1 MRKSVSIDMSDLLD
15 LICCTDFSDS
25 SNLIFLNCFADWM
38 KHYLSDEE
46 MQLCSLHT
54 KDRFTFLAEFRRKY
68 CNGRKAAPDVELEE
82 K

>member
-25 SNLIFLNCFADWM
+25 SNLIFLNYFADWM

-46 MQLCSLHT
+46 IQLCSLHT
-54 KDRFTFLAEFRRKY
+54 KDRFIFLEEFRRKY
-68 CNGRKAAPDVELEE
+68 CNGRKAAPDGELEE